1 MTLQRLTYPIDPGFA
16 AGTTSNPLGRCPLA
30 AFPALMLALVLLFVS
45 GCATRTPVFE
55 REISNR
61 FAQPELTLLGQ
72 GLMSSIEA
80 HPGQSGFLLLSNG
93 MDALEKRLALVDAAE
108 RALDIQYYIW
118 NSDRSGR
125 LMAAHVLAAA
135 ERGVQVRLLLDDV
148 NVGDRDSGLAILDS
162 HPRIQVRVYNPFRQ
176 RSGLA
181 KWLSALGELDRINR
195 RMHNKALLV
204 DGSAAIVGG
213 RNIGDEYFD
222 LHPQHNFLDR
232 DLLAVGPVV
241 TGIAASFDR
250 FWNSDVAYPVAVIAT
265 ETPSS
270 TQIDQRFAALRSEAE
285 QASGDGDPYPAQEP
299 PSIDLEKLE
308 HELLWARA
316 ELVYDEP
323 LSNATVDQ
331 PTDNPKRVAKALRQL
346 AQQVHSE
353 LLIESA
359 YLIPSDFGLDLLDRA
374 REKGI
379 RVQAL
384 TNSLASNDLVTNHSG
399 YARHRQAMLERGA
412 ELYELR
418 PDAAVCPTPTP
429 QQTTCTEEQRV
440 GLHAKSV
447 VFDRRLVYVGSF
459 NVNQRSTYLNTETA
473 LIIHSP
479 ELAEAIAAEILLQ
492 MRLESSWKVQ
502 LNPQGQPLWLGTD
515 RTYSH
520 EPETSWWRR
529 FKSGFLSLLPLEKY
543 L

>member
-1 MTLQRLTYPIDPGFA
+1 MATTPTVKNYTLMVTI
-16 AGTTSNPLGRCPLA
+16 
-30 AFPALMLALVLLFVS
+30 VVLFVT
-45 GCATRTPVFE
+45 GCATKALVVE
-55 REISNR
+55 RR
-61 FAQPELTLLGQ
+61 VTTAFAQAEQTSLGQ
-72 GLMSSIEA
+72 RLMPAIYA
-80 HPGQSGFLLLSNG
+80 HPGESGFLLLSKG
-93 MDALEKRLALVDAAE
+93 SDALEKRLALVDAAE

-118 NSDRSGR
+118 NNDHSGR
-125 LMAAHVLAAA
+125 LLATHVLAAA

-148 NVGDRDSGLAILDS
+148 NVGDKDMMLAILDS

-181 KWLSALGELDRINR
+181 KWLGALAELGRINR

-241 TGIAASFDR
+241 TDIAASFDR
-250 FWNSDVAYPVAVIAT
+250 FWNSDTAFPITAIAT
-265 ETPSS
+265 ERPSS
-270 TQIDQRFAALRSEAE
+270 IQIKQWFETLRSEAE
-285 QASGDGDPYPAQEP
+285 QVWVNGGPYTTQAQSSMRLDE
-299 PSIDLEKLE
+299 LE
-308 HELLWARA
+308 HNLLWARA

-331 PTDNPKRVAKALRQL
+331 PADNPKRVAIVLRQL
-346 AQQVHSE
+346 AQQVHTE

-359 YLIPSDFGLDLLDRA
+359 YLIPSDFGLDLLDHA
-374 REKGI
+374 RKQGI

-440 GLHAKSV
+440 GLHSKSV

-479 ELAEAIAAEILLQ
+479 ELAEAIATEILLQ
-492 MRLESSWKVQ
+492 MRLENSWKVQ
-502 LNPQGQPLWLGTD
+502 LNPQGQPQWLGTD

-520 EPETSWWRR
+520 EPETGWWQRV
-529 FKSGFLSLLPLEKY
+529 KSGFLSLLPLEKY